1 MGALEYIGLLTN
13 RVIDVLRRSLRRHF
27 PIVHDRAFD
36 DLLRKLDQAPDAR
49 QPDRQR

>member
-1 MGALEYIGLLTN
+1 MGAAEYIGLLTN

-36 DLLRKLDQAPDAR
+36 DLLSKLDQAPDAR
-49 QPDRQR
+49 RPDRQR

>member
-27 PIVHDRAFD
+27 PIIHDRAFD
-36 DLLRKLDQAPDAR
+36 DLLRKLDRVPDAAR
-49 QPDRQR
+49 PERKP